1 MAGSGYIVGRKRY
14 GRPQAMLWSNNPGSV
29 QEGYYVPSGYE
40 YGTAITSP
48 NPLEDDQFLILSD
61 HNRSEISFS
70 SQRIEQRQRMING
83 RMRSHHISDKLII
96 STSWSMLPSRRY
108 SEDPQFDINTGK
120 STMFNT
126 PDEYTVDGGAGGI
139 DLLEWYENHQGS
151 FYVFL
156 AYDKYTNFTGS
167 TAYNKLGIYNQVLEV
182 YFSDF
187 NYTVVK
193 RGSTNHDLW
202 NISVTLEEA

>member
-1 MAGSGYIVGRKRY
+1 MADSGYIVGRKRY